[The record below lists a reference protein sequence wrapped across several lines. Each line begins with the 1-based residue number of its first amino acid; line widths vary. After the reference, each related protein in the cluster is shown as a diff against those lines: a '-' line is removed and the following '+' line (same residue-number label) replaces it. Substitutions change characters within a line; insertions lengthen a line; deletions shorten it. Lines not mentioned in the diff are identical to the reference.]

1 LTTELAILK
10 KVAKLKTIGYT
21 HFLDLEPA
29 CKLVQTEERSIAMK
43 KIKTKLLKGVNE
55 KVLIA
60 TVDGG
65 KDIHYGYY
73 RYPDGTDV
81 KPFDFWNN
89 GRGFCEFWARI
100 SSAAKRHGL
109 EEIVVGFES
118 TGSYMEP
125 LAQFLRSKNGVRLV
139 QVNPM
144 HTKRVKELQGNS
156 PLKTD
161 HKDPK
166 IIADIIELGHALT
179 VVIPEG
185 PAAELRRLTQGRE
198 RTIERRTALFNQLHS
213 LMVIMFPEFLQ
224 VMKDV
229 KTASAQQLLKLCPT
243 PQDIICLGEAGLA
256 ALLWKAS
263 RGKLKEDRAK
273 ALVEAARESVGVLEG
288 RNSLLMEIKFILDTV
303 ASCDRF
309 VEELEADMIRNL
321 EQIPYSKVI
330 LSLKGI
336 GPVTAAGLIGEVGDF
351 KKFST
356 ISEIIKLAGLDLY
369 EVSSGKH
376 RGIRR
381 ISKRGR
387 PLLRKLLYFAAL
399 SAVRQGGVM
408 HQWYQNAMSRGMI
421 KTKALVAV
429 ARKLLAIIFALVRD
443 HSVYVENYAKYKLTL
458 KEAA

>member
-1 LTTELAILK
+1 
-10 KVAKLKTIGYT
+10 
-21 HFLDLEPA
+21 
-29 CKLVQTEERSIAMK
+29 MK
-43 KIKTKLLKGVNE
+43 KFKPKRTTSVNE

-81 KPFDFWNN
+81 KPFKFFNN
-89 GRGFCEFWARI
+89 GRGFCEFWDRV
-100 SSAAKRHGL
+100 SGGAKAEGL

-125 LAQFLRSKNGVRLV
+125 LAQFLRSKKGVRLV

-144 HTKRVKELQGNS
+144 HTKRVEELQGNS

-161 HKDPK
+161 MKDPK

-213 LMVIMFPEFLQ
+213 LLVIMFPEFLQ

-229 KTASAQQLLKLCPT
+229 KTASAQYLLMHHPT
-243 PQDIICLGEAGLA
+243 PQDIVSLGESALT
-256 ALLWKAS
+256 ALLRKVS
-263 RGKLKEDRAK
+263 RGKLKEDRAR
-273 ALVEAARESVGVLEG
+273 ALFEAASESVGVMEG
-288 RNSLLMEIKFILDTV
+288 RNSLLREIRLILYTI
-303 ASCDRF
+303 ASYDRF
-309 VEELEADMIRNL
+309 IDELEADMVRNL

-330 LSLKGI
+330 FSLKVI
-336 GPVTAAGLIGEVGDF
+336 GPVTTAGLIGEVGDF
-351 KKFST
+351 RKFST
-356 ISEIIKLAGLDLY
+356 ISEVMKLAGLDLY
-369 EVSSGKH
+369 EISLGK
-376 RGIRR
+376 RQGIRR

-408 HQWYQNAMSRGMI
+408 HQWYQGALARGMI
-421 KTKALVAV
+421 KPKALVAV
-429 ARKLLAIIFALVRD
+429 ARKLLTIIFALVRD
-443 HSVYVENYAKYKLTL
+443 HSVYIENYMQHKPTL
-458 KEAA
+458 QEAA